1 MSEVTCPAC
10 GADASGRFC
19 SDCGAALP
27 VRVVCRECG
36 SEIPEGGRFCN
47 QCGAP
52 ASAAAAPVK
61 PEAVVAPT
69 APKPGGKPAPSA
81 GEKKQPGSTLPW
93 TIAALAILALLIALI
108 FPRPG
113 DPPQGLVAPGT
124 TPPQAAAGGG
134 FGDPSAVD
142 ISSMTPLERAN
153 SLFNRVMQN
162 VSSGDS
168 AQVEFFLPM
177 ALAAYAEVPTLDAD
191 GHYHVAVL
199 HLADGNPAAAR
210 ESAAAILAEA
220 DTHLFGLFTAAQ
232 AEAALGNTS
241 AARDFY
247 ERFMAAFET
256 ESAMA
261 RREYSEH
268 SAVIPLMQEE
278 AAEALNVDP

>member
-1 MSEVTCPAC
+1 MNEVTCPAC

-19 SDCGAALP
+19 STCGATLP
-27 VRVVCRECG
+27 GRVACPECG
-36 SEIPEGGRFCN
+36 ADIPDGGRFCN

-52 ASAAAAPVK
+52 ASTAAAAASREPVSSTPAPATPAAP
-61 PEAVVAPT
+61 PEA
-69 APKPGGKPAPSA
+69 GK
-81 GEKKQPGSTLPW
+81 KKPGSTLPW
-93 TIAALAILALLIALI
+93 TITALAILALLIALI

-124 TPPQAAAGGG
+124 TQPQAAPGGG
-134 FGDPSAVD
+134 FGDPGSVD
-142 ISSMTPLERAN
+142 LSTMTPLERAN

-177 ALAAYAEVPTLDAD
+177 ALAAYAEVPALDAD

-232 AEAALGNTS
+232 AEAALGNRVE
-241 AARDFY
+241 ARGFY

-256 ESAMA
+256 ESTIA

-268 SAVIPLMQEE
+268 SAVIPLMR
-278 AAEALNVDP
+278 AEAEQALAGTP